1 MATYDWEAFLYAKR
15 AYFYRLSSFTNAKSD
30 IAIDEWKKNL
40 FIGFPDFTLKR
51 IEEIQSMDLE
61 DEVDPDEYNYSD
73 DDYVYREM
81 DDEKIKIK
89 SNIKK
94 SKVRGKDVFLV
105 KLANLPDDIAIQQYR
120 DESKKVYIKIMVY
133 DVTDL
138 NKDKYYESND
148 GEQYFIK
155 NCKEIKTSDPTWSY
169 GENILIQEKELGE
182 SDVNLNELA
191 IPFSTMVFPKYG
203 KRKLSFRCY
212 LCTEKQKFDLSSG
225 RILKKDEISYDED
238 RQFIFDDEAEFDV
251 SDYPELLAY
260 HSSSIDAFYKQPGY
274 LEKKQKENIDLKIA
288 LYFCFEKDNK
298 KKTLILNKIKENIR
312 YGSINDEENIYKI
325 LSLKKN
331 YDLFSSSTF
340 DPKKIAEQLKK
351 NLIIEERYDLLDKL
365 LNFAVD
371 DETFSEY
378 ENDLIDNVA
387 KILDV
392 KNEKYNEIKKRIT
405 ASAKFVDFGKNSGE
419 SIFGI
424 NNDMS
429 LEEKIKILRKEYSR
443 WNALTNN
450 SDKLIRN
457 RAREMRD
464 LAAKLRSELSN

>member
-1 MATYDWEAFLYAKR
+1 
-15 AYFYRLSSFTNAKSD
+15 
-30 IAIDEWKKNL
+30 
-40 FIGFPDFTLKR
+40 
-51 IEEIQSMDLE
+51 
-61 DEVDPDEYNYSD
+61 
-73 DDYVYREM
+73 
-81 DDEKIKIK
+81 
-89 SNIKK
+89 
-94 SKVRGKDVFLV
+94 
-105 KLANLPDDIAIQQYR
+105 
-120 DESKKVYIKIMVY
+120 
-133 DVTDL
+133 
-138 NKDKYYESND
+138 
-148 GEQYFIK
+148 
-155 NCKEIKTSDPTWSY
+155 
-169 GENILIQEKELGE
+169 
-182 SDVNLNELA
+182 
-191 IPFSTMVFPKYG
+191 
-203 KRKLSFRCY
+203 
-212 LCTEKQKFDLSSG
+212 
-225 RILKKDEISYDED
+225 
-238 RQFIFDDEAEFDV
+238 
-251 SDYPELLAY
+251 
-260 HSSSIDAFYKQPGY
+260 
-274 LEKKQKENIDLKIA
+274 
-288 LYFCFEKDNK
+288 
-298 KKTLILNKIKENIR
+298 
-312 YGSINDEENIYKI
+312 
-325 LSLKKN
+325 
-331 YDLFSSSTF
+331 LFSSSTF

-405 ASAKFVDFGKNSGE
+405 ASAKFVNFGKNSGE